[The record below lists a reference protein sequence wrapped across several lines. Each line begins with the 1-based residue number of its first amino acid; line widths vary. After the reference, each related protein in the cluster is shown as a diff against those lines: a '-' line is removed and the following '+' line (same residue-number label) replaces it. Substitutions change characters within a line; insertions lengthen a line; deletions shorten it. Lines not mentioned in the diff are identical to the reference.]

1 MRQRRASYDYPE
13 DFAGALI
20 RFKEAS
26 GLSWGAMARE
36 LGTSRL
42 NLWRWRNGVRPNT
55 DHLLALQDL
64 ARRLSLDH
72 LLPTA
77 TLHESA

>member
-1 MRQRRASYDYPE
+1 MRRQRASYDFPD

-26 GLSWGAMARE
+26 GLSWGALARE

-42 NLWRWRNGVRPNT
+42 NLWRWRNGVRPNI

-64 ARRLSLDH
+64 ARRLGLDH

-77 TLHESA
+77 TLHGRA

>member
-1 MRQRRASYDYPE
+1 MRRQRASYDYPD
-13 DFAGALI
+13 DFAEALI

-26 GLSWGAMARE
+26 GLSWGALARE

-42 NLWRWRNGVRPNT
+42 NLWRWRNGVRPNI

-64 ARRLSLDH
+64 ARRLGLEH

-77 TLHESA
+77 ALLGRA

>member
-1 MRQRRASYDYPE
+1 MRRERASYEYPE

-20 RFKEAS
+20 GFKEAS
-26 GLSWGAMARE
+26 GLSWGALARE

-42 NLWRWRNGVRPNT
+42 NLWRWRNGVRPNI

-64 ARRLSLDH
+64 ARRLGLEH

-77 TLHESA
+77 TLSGRM

>member
-13 DFAGALI
+13 DFAAALV
-20 RFKEAS
+20 RFKES
-26 GLSWGAMARE
+26 SNLSWGALARE

-64 ARRLSLDH
+64 ARRLDLEH

>member
-1 MRQRRASYDYPE
+1 MRRQRASYDYPD
-13 DFAGALI
+13 DFAAALV

-26 GLSWGAMARE
+26 GLSWGALARE

-64 ARRLSLDH
+64 ARRLGLEH

-77 TLHESA
+77 TLLVRA

>member
-1 MRQRRASYDYPE
+1 MRQRRASYEYPD
-13 DFAGALI
+13 DFSGALI
-20 RFKEAS
+20 CFKEAS
-26 GLSWGAMARE
+26 GLSWGALARE

-64 ARRLSLDH
+64 ARRLKLEH

-77 TLHESA
+77 TLHDRA

>member
-1 MRQRRASYDYPE
+1 MRQQRASYEYPD
-13 DFAGALI
+13 DFSAALI

-26 GLSWGAMARE
+26 GLNWSALARE

-42 NLWRWRNGVRPNT
+42 NLWRWRNGVRPNI

-64 ARRLSLDH
+64 ARRLGLEH

-77 TLHESA
+77 TLLGRA

>member
-13 DFAGALI
+13 DFAGALN

-26 GLSWGAMARE
+26 GLSWGALARE

-55 DHLLALQDL
+55 DH
-64 ARRLSLDH
+64 
-72 LLPTA
+72 
-77 TLHESA
+77 